1 MLFRIHGYNGGILNV
16 KLVRLTFPSQ
26 PENVEIFVEQIGA
39 NKFFLGKSYLGGR
52 KLRWTSDV
60 PEADK

>member
-1 MLFRIHGYNGGILNV
+1 M